1 MALGLSTPT
10 ISKRITNEDADF
22 SLQRLMS
29 KLQIRKLIT
38 LDTKDYITISATLF
52 LPPHQYNISA
62 LNHVWQVGYYADG
75 MEPMKHPTDLQNF
88 DSAETINLRTR
99 ESVNAGEHRNHLR
112 KVHGILNI
120 VGWGTFLPIGVI
132 IARYFKVH
140 PKRLTWWFELHVC
153 CQIVGYIL
161 GTIGWIIGLCLGN
174 ASKYYIFHTHRIY
187 SIFIFTFTTL
197 QMLALRLRPDKNDE
211 YRKFWDMYHHF
222 LGYALLAVISVNIF
236 NGIDILKSDQT
247 WRSAYIGLLGIFAI
261 ITLAFEAYSWFKF
274 LADKQNK
281 KATRDSQQLTN
292 QQPYQSTN
300 HS

>member
-1 MALGLSTPT
+1 M
-10 ISKRITNEDADF
+10 F
-22 SLQRLMS
+22 
-29 KLQIRKLIT
+29 
-38 LDTKDYITISATLF
+38 F
-52 LPPHQYNISA
+52 
-62 LNHVWQVGYYADG
+62 
-75 MEPMKHPTDLQNF
+75 
-88 DSAETINLRTR
+88 AE
-99 ESVNAGEHRNHLR
+99 
-112 KVHGILNI
+112 
-120 VGWGTFLPIGVI
+120 
-132 IARYFKVH
+132 
-140 PKRLTWWFELHVC
+140 
-153 CQIVGYIL
+153 
-161 GTIGWIIGLCLGN
+161 
-174 ASKYYIFHTHRIY
+174 
-187 SIFIFTFTTL
+187 